1 MQTFQYIRD
10 FTAIICFFGW
20 ILLYFID
27 KEYTKNIRKNLL
39 IVFVICIFLLIYNI
53 YLVKIN

>member
-10 FTAIICFFGW
+10 FTAVICFLGW

-27 KEYTKNIRKNLL
+27 KEYTRNIRKTLL
-39 IVFVICIFLLIYNI
+39 IIFIICVVLLLYNI
-53 YLVKIN
+53 YLVQIN